1 MNESISSKL
10 LNKIQIYII
19 NSYIYKLVIYIFEIG
34 KKLLNGSI
42 FFNFFYDLLNRSDKN
57 KKYQSKRL
65 NILDRLLNFFINK
78 LRLIYRNNKS
88 SLTFKL
94 IIFLKNI
101 TYSKIASYFLI
112 ISNVFYF
119 YLFIK
124 YPNLFIKIFI
134 ITIIILN
141 NYILKKLKVFKFS
154 IKEKIVL
161 TIGIILS
168 FTCLYNGLILEII
181 LFILGSAY
189 LLLSFKN
196 SLFSIFTYIATL
208 VFVSD
213 KLALIFLIASI
224 IFILKEI
231 VIKEKFIYKSSIIN
245 HILFILLGIFVVS
258 TIFSINPSGSIR
270 DLLLNGLSILLIFFI
285 SQRNYEYKEYENI
298 LKIVIFIAFF
308 TGVYALYQYFI
319 GVPMKSGW
327 VDPSSGI
334 DIRVFSTFENPNLF
348 AEYLIMILPI
358 IYSLFFI
365 VKSNFEKIILLTITF
380 VLFISLI
387 FTYSRGGWI
396 GCIIGIIVF
405 IFLYKPHYIIGM
417 IFLAIGSLNFLPQR
431 FLKRILSI
439 GSLKDASNYYRM
451 QIWEKSLEIIKDFPL
466 TGVGLG
472 YKSFREIS
480 LKYIYEYD
488 PFHAHNTY
496 IELAIEIGL
505 IGLALFILLGLG
517 LFKLTLRSL
526 DMDNK
531 KGLLVLGLFS
541 GLISLMAHGA
551 AEHVLYNPKII
562 LIFWLNIGFINSIYL
577 KMLKRKEI

>member
-1 MNESISSKL
+1 MDESISSKF
-10 LNKIQIYII
+10 LNRIKIYII
-19 NSYIYKLVIYIFEIG
+19 NSYIYKLINYIFKIG
-34 KKLLNGSI
+34 KNILNGSI
-42 FFNFFYDLLNRSDKN
+42 IFNFFYNILNRSDNN
-57 KKYQSKRL
+57 KKYKSAKL
-65 NILDRLLNFFINK
+65 NILDNLLNFFISK
-78 LRLIYRNNKS
+78 LRKIYINNKS
-88 SLTFKL
+88 SLTFRLLLFFKNL
-94 IIFLKNI
+94 TYLKI
-101 TYSKIASYFLI
+101 VSYFLI
-112 ISNVFYF
+112 ISNAFYF

-124 YPNLFIKIFI
+124 YPDLFIKIFI
-134 ITIIILN
+134 FTFFVLN
-141 NYILKKLKVFKFS
+141 NYIFKKINLIKFS
-154 IKEKIVL
+154 LKEKIL
-161 TIGIILS
+161 LSIGVIFS
-168 FTCLYNGLILEII
+168 FIFLYNGLILEII
-181 LFILGSAY
+181 LLVLGIAY
-189 LLLSFKN
+189 LYLSLKN
-196 SLFSIFTYIATL
+196 SLFSVFAYVATL

-213 KLALIFLIASI
+213 KLAIIFLIASI

-231 VIKEKFIYKSSIIN
+231 VIKKDFNYKSSIIN
-245 HILFILLGIFVVS
+245 HILFILLGIFIIS

-285 SQRNYEYKEYENI
+285 SQRNYKYKEYQNI
-298 LKIVIFIAFF
+298 LKIVITIAFF
-308 TGVYALYQYFI
+308 TGVYAIYQYFV

-334 DIRVFSTFENPNLF
+334 DIRVFSTFENPNLY

-365 VKSNFEKIILLTITF
+365 VKSKFEKVFLLIITF
-380 VLFISLI
+380 TLYISLL

-396 GCIIGIIVF
+396 GCIVGIIIFV
-405 IFLYKPHYIIGM
+405 FLYKPHYIIGL
-417 IFLAIGSLNFLPQR
+417 IFLVIGSLNFLPQR

-451 QIWEKSLEIIKDFPL
+451 QIWEKSIEIIKDFPL

-472 YKSFREIS
+472 YKSFRKIS
-480 LKYIYEYD
+480 LRYIYEYN
-488 PFHAHNTY
+488 PYHAHNTY

-505 IGLALFILLGLG
+505 IGLILFILLGIG
-517 LFKLTLRSL
+517 LFRLTLRSL
-526 DMDNK
+526 NIDNK